1 MMIFRHTISTQEIST
16 LFLQMAYLLDS
27 GVGVLECMQSV
38 QPTHK
43 ALARIIDDICQNL
56 QHGLNLAQ
64 SFEKHKAV
72 FGELSCVLLSL
83 GQQSGNLSSVLFEL
97 SEYFKKRAQNKVL
110 ITKALLY
117 PTLVLCAMVAAFLAI
132 IWFVI
137 PPFMVLFSELGTSLP
152 FYTRTLLWLYEFAH
166 TFGLLIVFVSLIVAL
181 FSTLAYRHNP
191 AFRYRFDILTLRL
204 PLIGTLITSQERYR
218 FSFALSCMLRGAMPL
233 DKALLL
239 AAKSVQ
245 NRALQKRYH
254 ALLEYI
260 QSSAAPLS
268 QALEAL
274 NLLDSIS
281 ITLVRAGE
289 KSAKLPQIFESIAQ
303 NLQSHNTQK
312 LDMLVRLIEPTL
324 SLVMGAL
331 IVFLALGVFVPMW
344 DMSANVL

>member
-1 MMIFRHTISTQEIST
+1 MIFRHTISTQEIST

-97 SEYFKKRAQNKVL
+97 SEYFKKRAQNKAL
-110 ITKALLY
+110 ITKALFY
-117 PTLVLCAMVAAFLAI
+117 PVLVLCAMIAAFLAI

-137 PPFMVLFSELGTSLP
+137 PPFMVLFSELGVELP
-152 FYTRTLLWLYEFAH
+152 IYTQILLWLYEFAH
-166 TFGLLIVFVSLIVAL
+166 TFGALSVLLCVLIGFITL
-181 FSTLAYRHNP
+181 LAYRHHL
-191 AFRYRFDILTLRL
+191 AFRHRLDALALRL
-204 PLIGTLITSQERYR
+204 PLVGALIISQERYR
-218 FSFALSCMLRGAMPL
+218 FSFALSCMLKGALPL
-233 DKALLL
+233 DRALPL
-239 AAKSVQ
+239 AAQSVQ
-245 NRALQKRYH
+245 NRALRSRYH
-254 ALLEYI
+254 ALLGYI
-260 QSSAAPLS
+260 QTTAATLS
-268 QALEAL
+268 QALETL
-274 NLLDSIS
+274 SLLDPLS

-303 NLQSHNTQK
+303 NLQSQNTQK
-312 LDMLVRLIEPTL
+312 LDTLVRLIEPTL
-324 SLVMGAL
+324 SLIMGAL